1 MMGCIEYTVW
11 LSSSQWLNDSIN
23 PKSIIILPEIDH
35 RTIMKYM
42 YLLYFLHI
50 LKYTEWN
57 NSDNQTFTFFH

>member
-11 LSSSQWLNDSIN
+11 LASSQWLNDSIN

-42 YLLYFLHI
+42 YLYFLHI

-57 NSDNQTFTFFH
+57 NSDNRTFTFFH